1 MSLPL
6 ARLSAADGER
16 ICRAID
22 PALPEGTV
30 AEIIERGAGTPLLVE
45 ELASLASRPGH
56 LLLVPDIVQA
66 TVRERAGCLDP
77 GGRALLEAAAVAGLE
92 VDADLMASVLPEG
105 RPGDL
110 VSAACSN
117 ERRSGSGSAIRC
129 CRRRPTRR
137 YRPSVDVC
145 CTSRSRRLW
154 REVAATPPSESP
166 LTSSGLGR
174 PEAALSVLETAAG
187 EANRAG
193 QLGRAAT
200 LHLGAFQLAGRHGT
214 LAGQRAR
221 LEDAAIRDLF
231 SVGRWSELD
240 PLVRS
245 AWSRR
250 RALPQAERAQLAAVF
265 SAHLFWTGS
274 IDQAFR
280 VAEDELAALEDSG
293 SPDVGGP
300 LLREA
305 ALIAWIKGDGA
316 AARAFSDRALDVA
329 QRTSDVDLDIRAR
342 RIETMIAYGE
352 RREPQAAIRRLQ
364 ENAASA
370 RAQGLAVN
378 EAFALFYLSH
388 ITGTSYYAESARQL
402 SQRAGAWFWLFALR
416 DATIQLLEGRREVSE
431 AIFGHVHH
439 EVRLGI
445 PTMAALVDAKEA
457 CLYLHRGDLDEA
469 RKLLQG
475 PSAASDASSC
485 GVIGAERSAACG
497 WLAWEEGRLQEACT
511 HLASA
516 GADNVMETYN
526 TVSGGPAFLALRVDA
541 LVRLGQA
548 EEAAAAISGFEAFNL
563 GHERFMAAAL
573 AAARFRLEPTLER
586 ALTAETVTA
595 AAPWPWLHALVGCW
609 RGEFL
614 QDAGAAED
622 ARNSSRR
629 SAPSLGSAGPRRC
642 CGSSG
647 AAATPR
653 TRRCR
658 PFPARDRGGG
668 TGRRGPVQSGHRP
681 APVPEP
687 TDRGQPRGAHLDQ
700 ARFLLQ
706 GADRRMGRTA
716 PHTRA
721 LT

>member
-1 MSLPL
+1 M
-6 ARLSAADGER
+6 
-16 ICRAID
+16 
-22 PALPEGTV
+22 
-30 AEIIERGAGTPLLVE
+30 
-45 ELASLASRPGH
+45 
-56 LLLVPDIVQA
+56 
-66 TVRERAGCLDP
+66 
-77 GGRALLEAAAVAGLE
+77 
-92 VDADLMASVLPEG
+92 
-105 RPGDL
+105 
-110 VSAACSN
+110 
-117 ERRSGSGSAIRC
+117 
-129 CRRRPTRR
+129 
-137 YRPSVDVC
+137 
-145 CTSRSRRLW
+145 
-154 REVAATPPSESP
+154 
-166 LTSSGLGR
+166 
-174 PEAALSVLETAAG
+174 LETAAG

-250 RALPQAERAQLAAVF
+250 RALSQAERAQLAAVF

-280 VAEDELAALEDSG
+280 VADDELAALEDSG
-293 SPDVGGP
+293 NLDVGGP

-305 ALIAWIKGDGA
+305 ALIAWIRGDGA

-342 RIETMIAYGE
+342 RIEIMIAYGE
-352 RREPQAAIRRLQ
+352 RREPQAAVRRLQ

-370 RAQGLAVN
+370 RARGLAVN
-378 EAFALFYLSH
+378 EAFALFYLSY
-388 ITGTSYYAESARQL
+388 ITGTSYAESARQL

-416 DATIQLLEGRREVSE
+416 EATIQLLEGRREVSE

-475 PSAASDASSC
+475 PSAATDASSC

-526 TVSGGPAFLALRVDA
+526 TVSGGPVFLALRVDA

-548 EEAAAAISGFEAFNL
+548 EEADRAISVFEAFNL

-595 AAPWPWLHALVGCW
+595 AAPWPWLNALVGCW

-622 ARNSSRR
+622 ARKQFQAIGAQLGICRAQAVLRR
-629 SAPSLGSAGPRRC
+629 LGVRLPRQER
-642 CGSSG
+642 G
-647 AAATPR
+647 AAALSPR
-653 TRRCR
+653 EIEVAELVAEGLSNPAIARRLYL
-658 PFPARDRGGG
+658 PA
-668 TGRRGPVQSGHRP
+668 
-681 APVPEP
+681 
-687 TDRGQPRGAHLDQ
+687 DRGQPRGTHLDQ

-706 GADRRMGRTA
+706 GADRRVGRTA

-721 LT
+721 LI